1 MVVNYSV
8 NGTHYEDANARVFT
22 TERPDVFFFEHRD
35 LGDEGF
41 CGSVWLEN
49 RRIVDYDGVY
59 SLPKAVSSIL
69 KQLNLID
76 SEDIQ

>member
-1 MVVNYSV
+1 MVKGMSATMTY
-8 NGTHYEDANARVFT
+8 YEDGDARVFT

-41 CGSVWLEN
+41 CGSVGLEN